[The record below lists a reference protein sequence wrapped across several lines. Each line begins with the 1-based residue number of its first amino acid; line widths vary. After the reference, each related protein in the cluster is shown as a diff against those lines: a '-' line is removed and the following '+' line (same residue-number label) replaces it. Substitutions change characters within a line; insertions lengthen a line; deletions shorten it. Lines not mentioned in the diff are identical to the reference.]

1 MRRPRLGLCISVM
14 TSYTTARCRGG
25 VALASSVRLSC
36 RHCARANMC
45 RIDHQGTLYLIH
57 ARSICDWRVNTAVV
71 ARTVAK
77 CHPRTRDSTRSACPH
92 SVGSPRST
100 WSPAANKAAIAVR
113 RPSVAYPPQPPAT
126 NSQTNTLAAVR
137 IESCS
142 VVAAAQPSGPHTTPH
157 TGARCAL
164 LRSGDQTYS
173 RAHPRAPLLTA
184 NTLVSVLYCQT
195 FSPRPASALR
205 RHPVIELERSS
216 NFKASNR
223 QIPKCSIKT
232 QKIASR
238 VKIARQLQDKKIVY
252 SECVKYEHS
261 SKSSRS
267 SSRVKL

>member
-1 MRRPRLGLCISVM
+1 M

-100 WSPAANKAAIAVR
+100 WSPAANKAAIA
-113 RPSVAYPPQPPAT
+113 
-126 NSQTNTLAAVR
+126 TNTLAAVR

-195 FSPRPASALR
+195 FSPRPR
-205 RHPVIELERSS
+205 PH
-216 NFKASNR
+216 
-223 QIPKCSIKT
+223 
-232 QKIASR
+232 
-238 VKIARQLQDKKIVY
+238 
-252 SECVKYEHS
+252 CVGI
-261 SKSSRS
+261 
-267 SSRVKL
+267 L